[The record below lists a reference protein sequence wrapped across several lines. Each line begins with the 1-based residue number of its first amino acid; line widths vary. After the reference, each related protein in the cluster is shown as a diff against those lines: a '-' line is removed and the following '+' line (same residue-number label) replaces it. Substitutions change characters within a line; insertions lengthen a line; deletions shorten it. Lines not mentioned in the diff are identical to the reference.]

1 MFFDH
6 EDDRREAFGGVEGL
20 ARLKGLEQVLAYEQW
35 EDGTE
40 LSVSDLT
47 LQRRSTYVLTSTSSK
62 SDATGIRIKPSQ
74 NTGLVKIM

>member
-6 EDDRREAFGGVEGL
+6 EDDGREALGGVEGL
-20 ARLKGLEQVLAYEQW
+20 AWHKGLEQVLAYEQW

-40 LSVSDLT
+40 FSVSGVKLH
-47 LQRRSTYVLTSTSSK
+47 RRSTYVLTSTSSR